1 MDGMMDT
8 FGGVAWLDSG
18 GMAWR
23 GSICMEFCGI
33 VKRNRNKW
41 DMGWRLAFLCA
52 QSPRILGVLLVM
64 VIDTCFA
71 SALRVN
77 GEILLLLQN
86 VPLGVELRQRVDEFL
101 SLFSQ
106 NFPRFSLPLHSNIIV
121 FFGLVP

>member
-1 MDGMMDT
+1 MGTFDTATNKSVFRHDHYFLFIMDGMTDT

-23 GSICMEFCGI
+23 GSICMKFCGI
-33 VKRNRNKW
+33 VNRTGNKW

-52 QSPRILGVLLVM
+52 QSPRILGVLLVI

-77 GEILLLLQN
+77 GDTSTFTECAI
-86 VPLGVELRQRVDEFL
+86 GC
-101 SLFSQ
+101 
-106 NFPRFSLPLHSNIIV
+106 
-121 FFGLVP
+121 